1 MNPIGFN
8 PLGNWSD
15 MRREETQKT
24 LRKTEIKPTIVQI
37 FFPDRNRTLAY
48 YNDRFDLRVGDIVFV
63 DGKLEGLRGQVTA
76 VSTRFKVKAEDYKRV
91 IGVADTR
98 VVGRFFQADAL
109 LITFEPQ
116 VLSWKQFCS
125 WAKPPAEDEIEY
137 YISYDEEGFPLDDF
151 SRMKV
156 SKEVLERGGYYR
168 ENRVVYLCL
177 DGGQGRAIVEGT
189 KPYEVEFQYKGGQI
203 SSLSCD
209 CPCGYTCKHEAAV
222 LLQLR
227 ETLEAI
233 EKRYAGMWA
242 DSEYFA
248 IVSKPMFYRF
258 AVDGNSEAVLSL
270 S

>member
-98 VVGRFFQADAL
+98 VVGRFFQADAF

-177 DGGQGRAIVEGT
+177 DGGQGWPLWRAQNLMKWSSSTKEGRSAACPAT
-189 KPYEVEFQYKGGQI
+189 APVGTPASMRRRCCSSSGRRWKPLRKGTRV
-203 SSLSCD
+203 
-209 CPCGYTCKHEAAV
+209 CGLTAST
-222 LLQLR
+222 LL
-227 ETLEAI
+227 
-233 EKRYAGMWA
+233 
-242 DSEYFA
+242 
-248 IVSKPMFYRF
+248 
-258 AVDGNSEAVLSL
+258 
-270 S
+270 